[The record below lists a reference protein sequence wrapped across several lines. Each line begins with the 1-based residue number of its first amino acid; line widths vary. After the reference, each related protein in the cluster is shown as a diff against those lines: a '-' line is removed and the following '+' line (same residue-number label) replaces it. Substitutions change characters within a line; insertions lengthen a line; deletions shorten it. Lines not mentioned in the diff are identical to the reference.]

1 MSSVV
6 TCAQCRHFTRDQIGF
21 GQGIGSCSPFED
33 WLNKFPRR
41 RPKPR
46 DYDNAFS
53 GLGGKVFYPDSERH
67 CSKYEA
73 IVLLDQPISKLRKR
87 EYF

>member
-1 MSSVV
+1 MRNVG
-6 TCAQCRHFTRDQIGF
+6 TLRAIGF
-21 GQGIGSCSPFED
+21 GDGIGRCGPLEE
-33 WLNKFPRR
+33 WLNKFPLR
-41 RPKPR
+41 RPRPR
-46 DYDNAFS
+46 DYDKAFRD
-53 GLGGKVFYPDSERH
+53 LGDKVFYPDIERN